1 MQNSVGGRRVGAAVL
16 ACLLT
21 GCTLGPDFQ
30 SPDAPATQGYTAPGE
45 VKPGEARLRQTI
57 ALGDKVTAD
66 WWTLFRAP
74 ALDQLVKQAIAG
86 SHSLEAAKARLAA
99 SQDAVAASASA
110 LYPQV
115 NFNATATREKLTPT
129 TFGLS
134 PSQFALPP
142 NFNLFQVGPTA
153 SYDLDLFGGRRRQ
166 VEQQNAL
173 ADYQRYE
180 VAAVYMTLTGDTVM
194 QAVQV
199 AGLRAQVKAIGD
211 ILAIDRENLGLV
223 QTERKAGAVPDS
235 DVVIA
240 QSQLAGDET
249 LLPPLAQQLSA
260 AKHALSVLLGRAP
273 GDWLAPDFDLT
284 TLTLPQTVPVSL
296 PSALVRQRPDVLA
309 AEAQL
314 HAASAQIGVAT
325 AQLYPDITLSGTVG
339 AAALDPGHLF
349 NPASLVWSIAAG
361 LTQPVFD
368 GGLREAQRK
377 AALDSFKA
385 SAADYQQVV
394 VQSLGQVADLLQ
406 ALNHDADLL
415 VAQKRALDTASDSV
429 RLQRINYGAGGTGVL
444 NLLEAQLQYQR
455 ALLGYVR
462 AQVQRFQDTAQ
473 LLVAMGGGWWGTD
486 LAAAK

>member
-1 MQNSVGGRRVGAAVL
+1 MRKTVDGRRIGAAVL
-16 ACLLT
+16 ATVLT

-30 SPDAPATQGYTAPGE
+30 SPDAPATPGYTAPGE
-45 VKPGEARLRQTI
+45 VKPGDARLRQTI
-57 ALGDKVTAD
+57 AMGDKVTAD
-66 WWTLFRAP
+66 WWMLFRSP
-74 ALDQLVKQAIAG
+74 ALDRLVKQAIAG
-86 SHSLEAAKARLAA
+86 SHTLEAAKARLAA
-99 SQDAVAASASA
+99 SQETVTATASA

-115 NFNATATREKLTPT
+115 GFNASVTREKVTPT
-129 TFGLS
+129 GFGLS

-153 SYDLDLFGGRRRQ
+153 SYDLDLFGGTRRR
-166 VEQQNAL
+166 VEQQGAL

-180 VAAVYMTLTGDTVM
+180 VAAAYMTLTGDTVM

-211 ILAIDRENLGLV
+211 ILAIDRQNLGLV
-223 QTERKAGAVPDS
+223 ETERKAGAVPDS

-240 QSQLAGDET
+240 QSQLAADET
-249 LLPPLAQQLSA
+249 LLPPLDQQLSV

-273 GDWLAPDFDLT
+273 GDWLAPDFDLAA
-284 TLTLPQTVPVSL
+284 LTLPMNVPVSL
-296 PSALVRQRPDVLA
+296 PSALVRQRPDVLE

-325 AQLYPDITLSGTVG
+325 AQLYPDITLSGAIG
-339 AAALDPGHLF
+339 AEALDPGHLF
-349 NPASLVWSIAAG
+349 NPGSLVWSIAAG
-361 LTQPVFD
+361 LAQPVFD
-368 GGLREAQRK
+368 GGLRQAQRR

-415 VAQKRALDTASDSV
+415 AAQKRALDTASESV

-444 NLLEAQLQYQR
+444 NLLEAQRQYQR
-455 ALLGYVR
+455 ALLGYVQ
-462 AQVQRFQDTAQ
+462 AQARRFQDTAQ
-473 LLVAMGGGWWGTD
+473 LLVAMGGGWW
-486 LAAAK
+486 AKEF

>member
-1 MQNSVGGRRVGAAVL
+1 MRNSVGGRRLGAAVL
-16 ACLLT
+16 AGLLA

-30 SPDAPATQGYTAPGE
+30 SPDAPATQAYTAPGE
-45 VKPGEARLRQTI
+45 VKTGARGAQAI
-57 ALGDKVTAD
+57 AMGDKVTAE
-66 WWTLFRAP
+66 WWTLFRSP
-74 ALDQLVKQAIAG
+74 ALDQVVKAAIAG

-115 NFNATATREKLTPT
+115 TFNAAVTREKLTPT
-129 TFGLS
+129 TFGLP

-142 NFNLFQVGPTA
+142 NFNLFQVGPSA

-166 VEQQNAL
+166 VEQRNAL

-180 VAAVYMTLTGDTVM
+180 VAAAYMTLTGDVVM

-211 ILAIDRENLGLV
+211 ILAIDRQNLGLV
-223 QTERKAGAVPDS
+223 ETERRAGSVPDS

-240 QSQLAGDET
+240 QSQLAADET
-249 LLPPLAQQLSA
+249 LLPPLSQQLSV

-273 GDWLAPDFDLT
+273 GDWLAPDFDLAR
-284 TLTLPQTVPVSL
+284 LTLPQTVPVSL

-325 AQLYPDITLSGTVG
+325 AQLYPDITLSGSIG

-361 LTQPVFD
+361 LAQPVFD
-368 GGLREAQRK
+368 GGLREAQKREALDTFK
-377 AALDSFKA
+377 AA
-385 SAADYQQVV
+385 AADYQQVV

-406 ALNHDADLL
+406 ALTHDADLL
-415 VAQKRALDTASDSV
+415 VAQKRALDTASESV

-462 AQVQRFQDTAQ
+462 AQAQRFQDTAE

-486 LAAAK
+486 LAN